1 MDYSTLLWMQQQ
13 SSWKD
18 AINKCTYS
26 GLRQGIEMEGMCG
39 YISVDVELDIHDISV
54 FAKLITARFK
64 DDVTQEIMDIRH
76 RVLYEKHL

>member
-26 GLRQGIEMEGMCG
+26 GLRQGIEMEGMCD